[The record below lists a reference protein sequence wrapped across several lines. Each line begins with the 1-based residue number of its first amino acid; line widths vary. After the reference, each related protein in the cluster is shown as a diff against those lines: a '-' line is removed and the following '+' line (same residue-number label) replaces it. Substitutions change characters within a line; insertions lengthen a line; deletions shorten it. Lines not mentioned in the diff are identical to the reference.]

1 MRASAV
7 AEREG
12 LASVS
17 LVCSGFAGQAATTST
32 GLGFTHLAYA
42 VMPGHVNM
50 QTEKELAKNIVDV
63 TAAQVIEGLTVEA
76 ETEEDEDSEP
86 RPREIVCSGS
96 FEDVNEFFY
105 ENEWSDGLPIVPP
118 TIEKVE
124 AFLRFTDRD
133 ASELLGVLLC
143 DRREATIWNVAVNG
157 VMAGCRPEYMP
168 ILVALVEALADPAY
182 GLEHTGNTPGPE
194 TLIILNGPIIKELGF
209 NYKQGAMRDGF
220 RPNTSIGR
228 FLRLYLRNVSGFLLH
243 RTDKG
248 TFGGTWR
255 VVLAENEEAL
265 SRMGWEP
272 LSVDM
277 GFEPGEN
284 VVTISRFSGGD
295 TIGNA
300 AGNAAE
306 KIMPYVADSVL
317 RANLGWHL
325 TFVAG
330 MVVGTLR
337 PLVLLSPLIAS
348 TIAKSGWSK
357 ADVRAY
363 LFEHVRLP
371 AHEFEKHLWQFL
383 TGSDAPTQ
391 TLEERVQRGEIP
403 QIFCESSDPNRLV
416 PIVLSPDDF
425 MVAVSGDPGRD
436 NGYAFS
442 DNGFIGAPVAR
453 KIDLPANWNTLIK
466 QTRRGR

>member
-1 MRASAV
+1 V
-7 AEREG
+7 AEKEG
-12 LASVS
+12 IASVS
-17 LVCSGFAGQAATTST
+17 LVCSGFASQAGSTSK
-32 GLGFTHLAYA
+32 GLGFTDLAFA

-50 QTEKELAKNIVDV
+50 QSDEELAQGILEV
-63 TAAQVIEGLTVEA
+63 TAGQVIAGLTIEA
-76 ETEEDEDSEP
+76 ETEDIAADQPNP
-86 RPREIVCSGS
+86 RDVVFSGS
-96 FEDVNEFFY
+96 FEEVNDYFY
-105 ENEWSDGLPIVPP
+105 DQQWGDGLPIVPP
-118 TIEKVE
+118 TVEKIEK
-124 AFLRFTDRD
+124 FLRFTERD
-133 ASELLGVLLC
+133 PEELLGVLLC

-168 ILVALVEALADPAY
+168 ILIAIVEALADPHY
-182 GLEHTGNTPGPE
+182 GLEHTGNSPGPE

-209 NYKQGAMRDGF
+209 NYKQGALRDGI

-228 FLRLYLRNVSGFLLH
+228 FLRLYLRNVAGFLH
-243 RTDKG
+243 HATDKG

-255 VVLAENEEAL
+255 VVLAENEDAL
-265 SRMGWEP
+265 AKMGWDP
-272 LSVDM
+272 ISVDM
-277 GFEPGEN
+277 GFASGDN
-284 VVTISRFSGGD
+284 VVTLSRFSGGD
-295 TIGNA
+295 TICNA
-300 AGNAAE
+300 AGDSGDR
-306 KIMPYVADSVL
+306 IMPYVADAVL

-337 PLVLLSPLIAS
+337 PLAVLSPLIAS

-357 ADVRAY
+357 ADVRQY

-383 TGSDAPTQ
+383 TNSDSPTR
-391 TLEERVQRGEIP
+391 TLEERVKLGEIP
-403 QIFCESSDPNRLV
+403 KIFCESSDPNRLV

-442 DNGFIGAPVAR
+442 DNGFIGAPTSR
-453 KIDLPANWNTLIK
+453 KIDLPKNWNHLVAE
-466 QTRRGR
+466 TRGGK